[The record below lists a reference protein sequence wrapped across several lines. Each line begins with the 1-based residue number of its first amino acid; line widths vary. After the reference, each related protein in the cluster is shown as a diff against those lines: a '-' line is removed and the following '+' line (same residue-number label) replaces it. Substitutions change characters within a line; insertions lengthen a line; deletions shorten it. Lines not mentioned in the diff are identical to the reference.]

1 MSNSGIDIV
10 HKNIINSENNIII
23 IKDLMKVYPGGVEV
37 IALDN
42 INLNIKAGE
51 FLAIVGPSGSGKST
65 ILNMI
70 GLLDTPT
77 SGQILLK
84 GIDVTQ
90 ISPNERARLRNKE
103 LGFVF
108 QYHHLI
114 PEFSALENV
123 MMPMLIAGTSKA
135 EARERAHAL
144 LEDVGLGDRLNN
156 KPNQLSGGQNQRVAV
171 ARALVN
177 HPSVV
182 IGDELTGNLD
192 TKSSNR
198 IYDLLRD
205 LNRRINQTFILVTH
219 DMAMAEKTDR
229 IIRIVDGKIVCELK
243 REGDKFITSELCQL
257 GEDALGM
264 DGKISGT

>member
-1 MSNSGIDIV
+1 MSG
-10 HKNIINSENNIII
+10 SENNIII
-23 IKDLMKVYPGGVEV
+23 IKDLMKVYPSAVEV

-65 ILNMI
+65 LLNMI

-90 ISPNERARLRNKE
+90 ISPNERARLRNRE

-123 MMPMLIAGTSKA
+123 MMPMLISGTSKA
-135 EARERAHAL
+135 EARERAQAL

-205 LNRRINQTFILVTH
+205 LNRKINQTFILVTH
-219 DMAMAEKTDR
+219 DMVMAEKTDR

-243 REGDKFITSELCQL
+243 RDGDKFISSELCQL

-264 DGKISGT
+264 DDKISGT

>member
-1 MSNSGIDIV
+1 MSGEIDIASGIRAED
-10 HKNIINSENNIII
+10 NNRDNNIIV
-23 IKDLMKVYPGGVEV
+23 IKDLMKVYKGGVEV
-37 IALDN
+37 VALDK
-42 INLNIKAGE
+42 INLEIKGGE

-65 ILNMI
+65 LLNMI

-77 SGQILLK
+77 SGQLLLK
-84 GIDVTQ
+84 GIDVTK
-90 ISPNERARLRNKE
+90 ISPNERAKLRNKE

-114 PEFSALENV
+114 PEFTALENV
-123 MMPMLIAGTSKA
+123 MMPMLIAGKNKINA
-135 EARERAHAL
+135 KDRAKDL
-144 LEDVGLGDRLNN
+144 LNDVGLGDRLDN

-177 HPSVV
+177 QPSVV

-198 IYDLLRD
+198 IYEMLRD
-205 LNRRINQTFILVTH
+205 LNRKMNQTFILVTH

-229 IIRIVDGKIVCELK
+229 ILRIVDGKIVSELERK
-243 REGDKFITSELCQL
+243 GDKFVCIRD
-257 GEDALGM
+257 GECADI
-264 DGKISGT
+264 D

>member
-1 MSNSGIDIV
+1 MNDKDSNISGFKATDNDIIV
-10 HKNIINSENNIII
+10 IRN
-23 IKDLMKVYPGGVEV
+23 LMKVYKGGVDV
-37 IALDN
+37 VALDN
-42 INLNIKAGE
+42 INLNIKSGE

-65 ILNMI
+65 LLNMI

-84 GIDVTQ
+84 GIDVTK
-90 ISPNERARLRNKE
+90 INPNDRARLRNKE

-114 PEFSALENV
+114 PEFTALENV
-123 MMPMLIAGTSKA
+123 MMPMLIAGDKKT
-135 EARERAHAL
+135 EARDRAKAL
-144 LEDVGLGDRLNN
+144 LDDVGLGDRQDN

-177 HPSVV
+177 RPSVV

-205 LNRRINQTFILVTH
+205 LNKKINQTFILVTH
-219 DMAMAEKTDR
+219 DMALAEKTDR
-229 IIRIVDGKIVCELK
+229 ILRIVDGKIVCELK
-243 REGDKFITSELCQL
+243 KKGDAFVTSESCEL
-257 GEDALGM
+257 GED
-264 DGKISGT
+264 DGKIKRA

>member
-1 MSNSGIDIV
+1 MNDKDSTISGFKATDNDIIV
-10 HKNIINSENNIII
+10 IRN
-23 IKDLMKVYPGGVEV
+23 LMKVYKGGVDV
-37 IALDN
+37 VALDN
-42 INLNIKAGE
+42 INLNIKSGE

-65 ILNMI
+65 LLNMI

-84 GIDVTQ
+84 GIDVTK
-90 ISPNERARLRNKE
+90 INPNDRARLRNKE

-114 PEFSALENV
+114 PEFTALENV
-123 MMPMLIAGTSKA
+123 MMPMLIAGDKKT
-135 EARERAHAL
+135 EARDRAKAL
-144 LEDVGLGDRLNN
+144 LDDVDLGDRLDN

-177 HPSVV
+177 RPSVV

-205 LNRRINQTFILVTH
+205 LNKKINQTFILVTH
-219 DMAMAEKTDR
+219 DIALAEKTDR
-229 IIRIVDGKIVCELK
+229 ILRIVDGKIVCELK
-243 REGDKFITSELCQL
+243 KKGDAFVTSESCEL
-257 GEDALGM
+257 GED
-264 DGKISGT
+264 DGKIKRA

>member
-1 MSNSGIDIV
+1 VNDKDSTISGFKATDNDIIV
-10 HKNIINSENNIII
+10 IRN
-23 IKDLMKVYPGGVEV
+23 LMKVYKGGVDV
-37 IALDN
+37 VALDD
-42 INLNIKAGE
+42 INLDIKGGE

-65 ILNMI
+65 LLNMI

-84 GIDVTQ
+84 GIDVAK
-90 ISPNERARLRNKE
+90 ISPNDRARLRNEE

-114 PEFSALENV
+114 PEFTALENV
-123 MMPMLIAGTSKA
+123 MMPMLIAGEKKIES
-135 EARERAHAL
+135 RDRAKAL
-144 LEDVGLGDRLNN
+144 LDDVGLGDRLDS

-177 HPSVV
+177 RPSVV

-205 LNRRINQTFILVTH
+205 LNKKINQTFILVTH
-219 DMAMAEKTDR
+219 DMALAEKTDR
-229 IIRIVDGKIVCELK
+229 ILRIVDGKIVCELK
-243 REGDKFITSELCQL
+243 KKGDAFVTSESCEL
-257 GEDALGM
+257 GED
-264 DGKISGT
+264 DGKVRRV